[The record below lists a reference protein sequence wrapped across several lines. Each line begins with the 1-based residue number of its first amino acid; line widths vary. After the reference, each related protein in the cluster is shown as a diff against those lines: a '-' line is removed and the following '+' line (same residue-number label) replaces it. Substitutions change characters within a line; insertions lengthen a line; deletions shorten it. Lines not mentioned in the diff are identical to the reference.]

1 VSNVQGFLTAD
12 LADLRRPGVLSVR
25 PGYRLDKN
33 NWPTKEQVAVVTV
46 DPATFAAAAPGLPA
60 QLGGL
65 PVDVRMADQMQRTNL
80 EQPALFAQMTAMNR
94 PEARPPEFMNEIWLG
109 PQPAVPAADIAASA
123 ARQIKQLNYTPATNA
138 AGVTVPL
145 DPQEGKFTLIC
156 CASPDDGWNQLQAF
170 LEGTTGALKVAMYDF
185 TSAHILETANSAL
198 AKRTLDLC
206 LDHPPKN
213 PTADQSD
220 EDSVASLAKNIETF
234 DQAWAL
240 ERNDP
245 FAGVWIFPNAYHIKV
260 AVRDSTSFW
269 LSSGNWNNSN
279 QPEFDPNNPDQ
290 SVAKKSDRDWH
301 VIVLE
306 NELAKTFESYI
317 MNDLS
322 LAKSRQSDGFTAPLQ
337 TAVAELALAEL
348 SLTARNFKR
357 FFEASKFENEPMTIT
372 PLLTPDPGI
381 YAARI
386 KALIEAAETSFW
398 MQTQYIHPSGKDGD
412 QDFDA
417 LIEALAKA
425 QTRLGAENVRVIMSQ
440 WEKSAYLEQVQ
451 AAGIDLSSVRIQQG
465 VHNKGMIV
473 DGKIV
478 VVSSQNWSADGV
490 LRNRDAGLIIKN
502 EKVAA
507 YFSEIFTHD
516 WDNLARQ
523 QAVK

>member
-1 VSNVQGFLTAD
+1 VNNVHDVLQAD
-12 LADLRRPGVLSVR
+12 LADLKRPGVLTVR

-46 DPATFAAAAPGLPA
+46 DPAAFVAATAGLPA
-60 QLGGL
+60 QLSGL
-65 PVDVRMADQMQRTNL
+65 PIDIRPANQMQRIDL
-80 EQPALFAQMTAMNR
+80 EQPALFALIRATIR
-94 PEARPPEFMNEIWLG
+94 PEAKPPDFTNEVWLG
-109 PQPAVPAADIAASA
+109 PRPAVSGADLVTSA
-123 ARQIKQLNYTPATNA
+123 ARQIDNLGYTPATNA
-138 AGVTVPL
+138 AGATVPL
-145 DPQEGKFTLIC
+145 DPQEGNFTLIC

-170 LEGTTGALKVAMYDF
+170 FEGTTDALKVAMYDF
-185 TSAHILETANSAL
+185 TSAHILKAANSAL

-206 LDHPPKN
+206 LDHPPGN
-213 PTADQSD
+213 PTSDQTD
-220 EDSVASLAKNIETF
+220 EDSVASLAKNIESF

-240 ERNDP
+240 ERSDP
-245 FAGVWIFPNAYHIKV
+245 FAGAWIFPNAYHIKV

-306 NELAKTFESYI
+306 NGLAKTFESYI

-322 LAKSRQSDGFTAPLQ
+322 VAKLHQSDGFTAPLQ
-337 TAVAELALAEL
+337 TAIAELALVEPT
-348 SLTARNFKR
+348 LTARNFKR
-357 FFEASKFENEPMTIT
+357 FFEAAKFENELMMIT

-386 KALIEAAETSFW
+386 KALIKAAENSFW

-412 QDFDA
+412 QEFDA
-417 LIEALAKA
+417 LIEALAEA
-425 QTRLGAENVRVIMSQ
+425 QTRLGANNVRVIMSQ
-440 WEKSAYLEQVQ
+440 WETSAYLEQVQ
-451 AAGIDLSSVRIQQG
+451 AAGIDLKSVRIQQG

-473 DGKIV
+473 DGKTV

>member
-1 VSNVQGFLTAD
+1 MSNIQSVLQAN
-12 LADLRRPGVLSVR
+12 LADLRKPGVLSVR

-33 NWPTKEQVAVVTV
+33 NWPTREHVAVVTV
-46 DPATFAAAAPGLPA
+46 DPATFAAATAGLPA
-60 QLGGL
+60 QLEGL
-65 PVDVRMADQMQRTNL
+65 PVDVRPADQMQRIGQ
-80 EQPALFAQMTAMNR
+80 EQPALFAQMTATIR
-94 PEARPPEFMNEIWLG
+94 PEAKPPEFVNEIRIG
-109 PQPAVPAADIAASA
+109 PQPDVGAAALVASA
-123 ARQIKQLNYTPATNA
+123 ARQIKQLDYRPATND
-138 AGVTVPL
+138 AGVAVSL
-145 DPQEGKFTLIC
+145 DPQDGNFTLIC
-156 CASPDDGWNQLQAF
+156 CASPDDGWNQLQGF
-170 LEGTTGALKVAMYDF
+170 LEGTTDALRVAMYDF
-185 TSAHILETANSAL
+185 TSVHILKTANSAL
-198 AKRTLDLC
+198 AMRTLDLC

-213 PTADQSD
+213 PTADQTD
-220 EDSVASLAKNIETF
+220 EDSVASLAQNIEAF
-234 DQAWAL
+234 NHAWAL
-240 ERNDP
+240 ERKDP
-245 FAGVWIFPNAYHIKV
+245 FAGAWIFPNAYHIKV

-269 LSSGNWNNSN
+269 LSSGNWNDSN
-279 QPEFDPNNPDQ
+279 LPEFDPNNPDQ

-306 NELAKTFESYI
+306 SGLAKTLESYI
-317 MNDLS
+317 MNDLKV
-322 LAKSRQSDGFTAPLQ
+322 AKSHQSDGFIAPLQ
-337 TAVAELALAEL
+337 SAIAELAMAEPV
-348 SLTARNFKR
+348 LTARNFKQ
-357 FFEASKFENEPMTIT
+357 FFGASKFENEPMIIT

-386 KALIEAAETSFW
+386 KALIEAADTSFW
-398 MQTQYIHPSGKDGD
+398 MQTQYIHASGKDGD

-417 LIEALAKA
+417 LIAALAKA

-490 LRNRDAGLIIKN
+490 LRNRDAGLIIKS

-507 YFSEIFTHD
+507 YFGAIFTHD

-523 QAVK
+523 QAVR